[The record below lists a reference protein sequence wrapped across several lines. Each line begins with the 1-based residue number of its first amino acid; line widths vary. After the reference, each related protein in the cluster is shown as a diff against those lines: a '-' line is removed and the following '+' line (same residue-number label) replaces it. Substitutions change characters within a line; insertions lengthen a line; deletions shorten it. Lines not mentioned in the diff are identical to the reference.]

1 MTLPRFINFPKT
13 QTLLALGVLAGCFWT
28 KAFNWHDGLLMI
40 LTFYF
45 TKHDPGR
52 TP

>member
-1 MTLPRFINFPKT
+1 MSLPRIVNFPKT

-28 KAFNWHDGLLMI
+28 KAFDWHDGLLMI

-45 TKHDPGR
+45 TKHDPGKE
-52 TP
+52 P